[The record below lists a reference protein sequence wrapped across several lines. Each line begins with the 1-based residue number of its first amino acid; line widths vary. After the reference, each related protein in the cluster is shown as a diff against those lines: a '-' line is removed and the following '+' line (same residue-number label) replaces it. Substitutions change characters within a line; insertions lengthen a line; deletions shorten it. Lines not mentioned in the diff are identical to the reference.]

1 MRKHCAL
8 GNLNGIENAA
18 VLLNYPKDAFHSP
31 KALRAFISADVSL
44 RTGEILK
51 KYVERWPIEVFFRQ
65 SKNKLAFDQYQIRSS
80 NGIQRYWL
88 LMSLA
93 HFIACTGCG
102 ENMSFEDGYAFIY
115 THIQEKR
122 IKYIYQCGAR
132 HVLFED
138 VLTSIA

>member
-1 MRKHCAL
+1 MGKHCAL

-88 LMSLA
+88 LMSRSEERRVGKE
-93 HFIACTGCG
+93 C
-102 ENMSFEDGYAFIY
+102 M
-115 THIQEKR
+115 
-122 IKYIYQCGAR
+122 
-132 HVLFED
+132 
-138 VLTSIA
+138 